1 MKLSRIVL
9 ICSDK
14 SLLLHCSSGLV
25 FLQGNCQ
32 ASFCRSFPAFRL
44 HSKISSIQSQ
54 GSGGLKFLNTLFVC
68 CDMRALSSGK
78 NLVNHIVNTGHSS
91 RLSRNSESEV
101 ISRGRLCHQSKLGE
115 QLWLRAKVIQRPNSD
130 GHSELEIYNLCQ

>member
-1 MKLSRIVL
+1 M
-9 ICSDK
+9 
-14 SLLLHCSSGLV
+14 
-25 FLQGNCQ
+25 
-32 ASFCRSFPAFRL
+32 
-44 HSKISSIQSQ
+44 
-54 GSGGLKFLNTLFVC
+54 FVC